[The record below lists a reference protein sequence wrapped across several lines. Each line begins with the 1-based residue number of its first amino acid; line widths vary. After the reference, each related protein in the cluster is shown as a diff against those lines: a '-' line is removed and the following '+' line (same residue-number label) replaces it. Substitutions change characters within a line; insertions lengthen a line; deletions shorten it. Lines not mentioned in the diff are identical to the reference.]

1 MNIKTITLAA
11 GDIVPAL
18 GQGTWYLGDDPA
30 KRAQEVSALR
40 TGMGAGM
47 RLIDTAEMYGD
58 GRSEKLVGEAIAA
71 APREELFLVSKVL
84 PENAGEK
91 HIFQCCDATMNRMG
105 VDYLD
110 LYLLHWRGSV
120 PLAETVRCLEQL
132 KELGK
137 IKNWGV
143 SNFDIGDME
152 ELWRIPGGRNCQVN
166 QVLYHM
172 GSRGIEYS
180 LLPWMREHRVALM
193 AYCPLAQGGAL
204 RRGLLTDPAVLAVA
218 ETHRPPGSHPG
229 KRRGQRP
236 ALRRGGPGPHRPA
249 ICAPHPQNAAGRT
262 VISQQKPLPGLCR
275 GAAFLSGYF
284 TLQLQQYLA

>member
-91 HIFQCCDATMNRMG
+91 HICQCCDATMNRMG

-193 AYCPLAQGGAL
+193 AYCPLAQGGSL
-204 RRGLLTDPAVLAVA
+204 RRG
-218 ETHRPPGSHPG
+218 
-229 KRRGQRP
+229 
-236 ALRRGGPGPHRPA
+236 
-249 ICAPHPQNAAGRT
+249 C
-262 VISQQKPLPGLCR
+262 
-275 GAAFLSGYF
+275 
-284 TLQLQQYLA
+284 

>member
-152 ELWRIPGGRNCQVN
+152 ELWRSPGGRNCQVN

-218 ETHRPPGSHPG
+218 EKHRATPIQVLLAWCIRDGNTIAIPRTGHPDHTLENAGANALLLDEEDLALIDRQYAPPTR
-229 KRRGQRP
+229 KM
-236 ALRRGGPGPHRPA
+236 
-249 ICAPHPQNAAGRT
+249 
-262 VISQQKPLPGLCR
+262 PLDE
-275 GAAFLSGYF
+275 
-284 TLQLQQYLA
+284 Q

>member
-30 KRAQEVSALR
+30 QRAQEVSALR

-218 ETHRPPGSHPG
+218 EKHRATPIQVLLAWCIRDGNTIAIPRTGHPDHTLENAGANALLLDEEDLALIDRQYAPPTR
-229 KRRGQRP
+229 KM
-236 ALRRGGPGPHRPA
+236 
-249 ICAPHPQNAAGRT
+249 
-262 VISQQKPLPGLCR
+262 PLDE
-275 GAAFLSGYF
+275 
-284 TLQLQQYLA
+284 Q